1 MKKILITTYAVEF
14 CKHLCELVM
23 RHCCGCRNALRGD
36 DCLTLT
42 EDEKIELY
50 FDQALQK
57 VDRQKLVNRVL
68 RCVMPFEL
76 TIETEGEF
84 VSWTRRI
91 PPLTSEMYQKI
102 KNTVKVIRM
111 Y

>member
-1 MKKILITTYAVEF
+1 
-14 CKHLCELVM
+14 M

-57 VDRQKLVNRVL
+57 VDRQKLVNRAMH
-68 RCVMPFEL
+68 CVMPFEL

-84 VSWTRRI
+84 DSWTRR
-91 PPLTSEMYQKI
+91 M
-102 KNTVKVIRM
+102 R
-111 Y
+111 